1 MIILG
6 SPPAPSPPCPPCG
19 GSSSRRH
26 GRCLSSGRGGPGG
39 SDYDDD
45 DGDGD
50 DDSDGDGDGGVNL
63 LNEAHLPERALADHF
78 DRLEVVHAKPTSLQS
93 AGEMKKSILQLKK
106 IDPSVTQS

>member
-6 SPPAPSPPCPPCG
+6 SSPAPSPPCLPCG

-26 GRCLSSGRGGPGG
+26 GRCRSSGRGVPIGNDDDSG
-39 SDYDDD
+39 DDD
-45 DGDGD
+45 DGD
-50 DDSDGDGDGGVNL
+50 DGDGDGGVNL

-93 AGEMKKSILQLKK
+93 A
-106 IDPSVTQS
+106 

>member
-26 GRCLSSGRGGPGG
+26 GRCLSSGRGGPGDG
-39 SDYDDD
+39 DNDSGDDDGDDGDD

-50 DDSDGDGDGGVNL
+50 DGDGGVNL
-63 LNEAHLPERALADHF
+63 LNEAHLPERAFPDHF

-93 AGEMKKSILQLKK
+93 AGEMKELNLQLKK
-106 IDPSVTQS
+106 WL